1 MTVTFLMKT
10 KLSLSIAII
19 YSILLLSCK
28 KEPERI
34 EDYFVKFATVEVN
47 ESNIS
52 FRLDNEKVL
61 RPKNSTNVEL
71 ENGNRVILNY
81 TPLENEFITINQIRR
96 IFLDEIRNEGYP
108 ERLKVSPVK
117 IVTMWVSGHY
127 LNMSFEVDYHSK
139 SHSAALLRDVNAIV
153 PTLYFSYSREDD
165 PPGAPTLTYLS
176 FDLKSLGDEDFI
188 VYVNTYD
195 SMRKFTFKVD

>member
-1 MTVTFLMKT
+1 MKT
-10 KLSLSIAII
+10 KHSLLFAII

-34 EDYFVKFATVEVN
+34 EDYLVKFATVEVT

-61 RPKNSTNVEL
+61 KPKNSTSIEL
-71 ENGNRVILNY
+71 EHGNRVILNY
-81 TPLENEFITINQIRR
+81 TPLDSEFITINQIRR

-108 ERLKVSPVK
+108 ERLKISPVK
-117 IVTMWVSGHY
+117 IVTIWVSGHY